1 MMNAFKFKAK
11 RCCSKEYERLVRK
24 IGSCEIE
31 SNSSGER
38 HDCYRQAAKVSGA
51 RAKQCMAEGNF

>member
-1 MMNAFKFKAK
+1 MMKAFKFKAK
-11 RCCSKEYERLVRK
+11 RCCSKEYGRLVRK

-31 SNSSGER
+31 SNSPGER
-38 HDCYRQAAKVSGA
+38 HDCYRRAAKASGS